1 MNPNIINS
9 DIFTSR
15 RQNTVNNMHLCVN
28 DVNELPGINYSEW
41 IKICKSKL
49 ILRESSLLNIRIA
62 RIQSTTNTEIES
74 FYNSESI
81 KDINKRIKY
90 IISPNISKHCFD
102 NVSTSINIWTGI
114 DLNKRTSSTPYTT
127 FREYFIVAKKLVG
140 SKKSYYLWLCFM
152 GTCIKRYSK
161 VYIVNSIK

>member
-1 MNPNIINS
+1 MHSNS
-9 DIFTSR
+9 HIY
-15 RQNTVNNMHLCVN
+15 VNGVN
-28 DVNELPGINYSEW
+28 DTPGFNYSEW

-49 ILRESSLLNIRIA
+49 ILRENNLLNIRME
-62 RIQSTTNTEIES
+62 RIIETTNTEMES
-74 FYNSESI
+74 FYSEFI
-81 KDINKRIKY
+81 KDINKRTKY
-90 IISPNISKHCFD
+90 RISPIISKYCFD
-102 NVSTSINIWTGI
+102 NVSNSINIWGGI
-114 DLNKRTSSTPYTT
+114 DLNKRNSSTPYTT